1 MMDRRGV
8 SPVVG
13 VMLMLVVTIIL
24 AAVVSSFS
32 GGLAT
37 DEQKAPQA
45 SIAAKFVIDAVND
58 TNTTNYEPDYAT
70 GFSAANGILFEHMG
84 GDAFSLD
91 DIEIQLQSGT
101 TKYTI
106 SNADQINTTVRSET
120 DGPNATTCLPSGIN
134 KYLVEIGS
142 NDGYIQPGDKFM
154 LYADNC
160 YDSSTAAWEPRGV
173 FFTWKPVGA
182 TDGFGAQKYTTIE
195 YKIIHKPSGKAIA
208 TGTIEVI

>member
-1 MMDRRGV
+1 MKDREAV

-70 GFSAANGILFEHMG
+70 NFSAANGILFENMG

-134 KYLVEIGS
+134 EYLVEIGAT
-142 NDGYIQPGDKFM
+142 DGYIQPGDKFM

-160 YDSSTAAWEPRGV
+160 RIDSLGTA
-173 FFTWKPVGA
+173 FTWKPDGA
-182 TDGFGAQKYTTIE
+182 TGGFAAYKYTTIE
-195 YKIIHKPSGKAIA
+195 YKIIHKPSSKAIA
-208 TGTIEVI
+208 TGTIEVV

>member
-1 MMDRRGV
+1 MMDKRGV

-13 VMLMLVVTIIL
+13 VMLMLVATIIL
-24 AAVVSSFS
+24 AAVVSSFA

-45 SIAAKFVIDAVND
+45 SIAAKFVIEGVND
-58 TNTTNYEPDYAT
+58 TNTSNYEPDYAT

-91 DIEIQLQSGT
+91 EIEIQLQSGT

-106 SNADQINTTVRSET
+106 SNADQINTSVRSVD
-120 DGPNATTCLPSGIN
+120 DGPNATTCLPSGID

-160 YDSSTAAWEPRGV
+160 YDSSTAPFGGGV
-173 FFTWKPVGA
+173 FFTWKPDGA
-182 TDGFGAQKYTTIE
+182 AGGFGAQKYTTIE
-195 YKIIHKPSGKAIA
+195 YKIIHKPSGKTIA
-208 TGTIEVI
+208 SGTIEVI